1 MMTHFNKKNLMAA
14 AVLTAMLSAPVS
26 AKSESDN
33 EADHS
38 AAIGMGSGIVIGAI
52 VAGPAGAAVAG
63 IIGAMIGEDQVQDKR
78 LAESRQA
85 LAKSQQALN
94 DSQQALFAMHD
105 ELAAMQKEARI
116 TRVNY
121 RAETE
126 EKVLAIESSVQ
137 FRTGSVTIEPTYH
150 TQLDKIADAL
160 ARHDQLTV
168 RLTGHADNRGD
179 AAFNQALS
187 MQRALSVKK
196 YLTEKGVKSEQVSTL
211 ALGEEKSAGQSY
223 EDTFFDRRVVLQISD
238 NNDTLTAKR

>member
-1 MMTHFNKKNLMAA
+1 MMTHFNKKSFATA
-14 AVLTAMLSAPVS
+14 AVLTALLSAPVS
-26 AKSESDN
+26 AKSERDD
-33 EADHS
+33 EADRS
-38 AAIGMGSGIVIGAI
+38 AAIGMGSGVIIGAV
-52 VAGPAGAAVAG
+52 VAGPVGAAVAG
-63 IIGAMIGEDQVQDKR
+63 VIGAMIGNDQVQEKR
-78 LAESRQA
+78 LDESRQA

-105 ELAAMQKEARI
+105 ELSAMQKEARI

-121 RAETE
+121 QAETT

-137 FRTGSVTIEPTYH
+137 FKTGSVTIEPTYH

-160 ARHDQLTV
+160 ARHDKLTV

-196 YLTEKGVKSEQVSTL
+196 YLTAKGVKSEQVFTV
-211 ALGEEKSAGQSY
+211 AMGEEKSAGQSY
-223 EDTFFDRRVVLQISD
+223 EETFFDRRVVMQISED
-238 NNDTLTAKR
+238 SNTLTAKR

>member
-1 MMTHFNKKNLMAA
+1 MKTHVSKKSAMTA
-14 AVLTAMLSAPVS
+14 AVLTALLSAPVS
-26 AKSESDN
+26 AKPDPEDD
-33 EADHS
+33 ADRS
-38 AAIGMGSGIVIGAI
+38 AAIGMGSGIVIGAV
-52 VAGPAGAAVAG
+52 VAGPVGAAVAG
-63 IIGAMIGEDQVQDKR
+63 VIGAMIGEDQVQNKQ
-78 LAESRQA
+78 LAASQQA

-94 DSQQALFAMHD
+94 DTQQAMFAMHD

-121 RAETE
+121 QAETE

-137 FRTGSVTIEPTYH
+137 FRTGSVSVEPTYY

-160 ARHDQLTV
+160 ARHEKLTV

-196 YLTEKGVKSEQVSTL
+196 YLTNKGVKDEQVFTV

-223 EDTFFDRRVVLQISD
+223 EETFFDRRVVLQISED
-238 NNDTLTAKR
+238 ANTLTARR